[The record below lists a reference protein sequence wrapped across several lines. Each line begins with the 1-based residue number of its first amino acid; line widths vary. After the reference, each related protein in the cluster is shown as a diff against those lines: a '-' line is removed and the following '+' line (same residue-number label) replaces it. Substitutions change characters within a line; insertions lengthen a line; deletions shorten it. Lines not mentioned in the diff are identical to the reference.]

1 MDVNEN
7 KNLDETEIEDLKNSE
22 ESENLKINEEPEENK
37 QDENDD
43 FLELDYD
50 EEMENETKEPQSDK
64 KSDEKLENDEELK
77 ITSKNLWISG
87 IDNTMKMTHLK
98 SAFEPFGK
106 VDSGKIVL
114 IAKNEKCYG
123 FVKMETLE
131 GANDVIEKLNDTKI
145 NGQKVTIEKIISDP
159 TLKAG
164 QSEVTS
170 SDSKVT
176 SSDLRKASREKTPK

>member
-1 MDVNEN
+1 MDENEN
-7 KNLDETEIEDLKNSE
+7 KNLDETEIEDLKNSG
-22 ESENLKINEEPEENK
+22 ESENLKISEESEENK

-64 KSDEKLENDEELK
+64 KSDGKLENDEEFK

-106 VDSGKIVL
+106 GNYFPLAQNSS
-114 IAKNEKCYG
+114 KNGHK
-123 FVKMETLE
+123 
-131 GANDVIEKLNDTKI
+131 
-145 NGQKVTIEKIISDP
+145 
-159 TLKAG
+159 
-164 QSEVTS
+164 
-170 SDSKVT
+170 
-176 SSDLRKASREKTPK
+176 